1 MIDLKKDIQFVKGVG
16 PAKAE
21 VLRGIGINTLEDLIT
36 YYPREHEDRG
46 NPKKIIELIDGEEAL
61 IYAYPM
67 ARLSQIK
74 IRNNLTLCK
83 LLVRDSSGTCQITWY
98 NQPYLKNVFKT
109 NTEYKFYGKVSKKY
123 GGKPDIQ
130 SPVYELAE
138 NNRSTGKI
146 IPIYPLTYNLTQN
159 GLRKIIENGLL
170 EITNNLEETLPDYL
184 LKKYNLESLS
194 WAIQKIHFPE
204 NFEEFNKARTRLV
217 FEELFIMQLALLK
230 LKEKYETNK
239 PGIEFSKDVKMSDV
253 INNLPFKLTKAQL
266 RVLEEIDNDME
277 SKNPMNRLLQGD
289 VGSRKNNSCINS
301 CI

>member
-1 MIDLKKDIQFVKGVG
+1 MLDLKKDIQFVKGVG

-21 VLRGIGINTLEDLIT
+21 ILKSIGINTLEDLIT

-46 NPKKIIELIDGEEAL
+46 NPKKIIELVDGEEAL
-61 IYAYPM
+61 VYAYPM

-98 NQPYLKNVFKT
+98 NQPYLKNVFKI

-170 EITNNLEETLPDYL
+170 EIANNLEETLPDYL
-184 LKKYNLESLS
+184 LEKYN
-194 WAIQKIHFPE
+194 
-204 NFEEFNKARTRLV
+204 FN
-217 FEELFIMQLALLK
+217 IS
-230 LKEKYETNK
+230 
-239 PGIEFSKDVKMSDV
+239 FSV
-253 INNLPFKLTKAQL
+253 
-266 RVLEEIDNDME
+266 
-277 SKNPMNRLLQGD
+277 
-289 VGSRKNNSCINS
+289 
-301 CI
+301 